1 MAQSR
6 RTAGNFILLGHT
18 IDFVIYILIIVFR
31 IVLNEC
37 LNKKGWYFRG
47 QNICIIVWF
56 EERLGRLPCRMQ
68 IKAADDNEIY
78 ILCLAVF
85 DETVK
90 SSLDF
95 FQSRNCIR

>member
-1 MAQSR
+1 LRYVLQSKERRTVAVQIPYQRIIHYCKEILIIFYRLLFMAQSR

-47 QNICIIVWF
+47 QNICIIV
-56 EERLGRLPCRMQ
+56 
-68 IKAADDNEIY
+68 
-78 ILCLAVF
+78 
-85 DETVK
+85 
-90 SSLDF
+90 
-95 FQSRNCIR
+95 